1 MDNVKNDLFYL
12 EKLRE
17 DLKFIVAHTKDI
29 SFLLC
34 FCPAFFFQEF
44 SNGSCVIGFVKNH
57 QQFFKF
63 R

>member
-17 DLKFIVAHTKDI
+17 DLKFIVAH
-29 SFLLC
+29 L
-34 FCPAFFFQEF
+34 EGF
-44 SNGSCVIGFVKNH
+44 SQDLIDSVTEILN
-57 QQFFKF
+57 